1 MKKTILNRA
10 ILILVLFFGGFVV
23 LGSSSQ
29 AFSQNVSTSVDPVTL
44 GYWNQNSND
53 LPAGGFGFLANP
65 DVFPQTADIGI
76 ATLSVG
82 GGFLET
88 SINSNGEE
96 IYTYIQSFGGST
108 INALNED
115 PAGGSISFQGGPVTD
130 GSAANNGSYAQIMV
144 SMVGYENL
152 TISYATRGT
161 ATGFNTQTW
170 SWSTDGTSFT
180 DFETI
185 SGTNATSFFLAT
197 TEAPSNLDGVE
208 TAYLR
213 VTFNGA
219 TNATGNNRVDNI
231 LLTATPTDGGG
242 IPTTPTSAAPTPT
255 VDAESV
261 ISLFSDAYTNI
272 EGINFNPFWG
282 QSTQV
287 SFEEID
293 GNNMLK
299 YSNFNYQGT
308 DFPTLN
314 VSGKTTVHLD
324 MWTADA
330 TTVNFTIISPGP
342 QEKLF
347 PLEITPGQWV
357 SYEIPLSYFNN
368 VNLAEIFQLKFDGGN
383 GSQTIYLDN
392 IYFSGEGE
400 VVVPAPPMPVGFV
413 MNTGA
418 GSGQIF
424 FAAGPNQVGGDIAYR
439 LFYSLTSAIP
449 GDPTTA
455 TEYEF
460 GSIPGDGGG
469 TNAFGFN
476 LSGLEPGVSYTSW
489 LYQYNTETE
498 VFSTPAQNQ
507 ANAGGSVAGSEP
519 TTAAPTPTED
529 PANVISIFSDA
540 YSNIDGVNFNPF
552 WGQSTQVS
560 FLEIEGNNTLK
571 YANFNYQGTEF
582 PTLDASA
589 MTTFHLD
596 MWTADATTVNFTV
609 ISPGAEKLFNL
620 PVTAG
625 QWVSYEIPLSFFDN
639 VNLAEIFQL
648 KFDGGNSSQTIY
660 LDNLY
665 FSVTGGEVPTEPT
678 TAAPTP
684 TEDPANVISI
694 FSDAYTNIDGVN
706 FNPFWGQSTQVSFV
720 EIEGNNTMKYSN
732 FNYQGTEFPTLDASA
747 MTTFHLDMWTAD
759 ATTVNFTVIS
769 PGAEKLFNLP
779 VTAGQWVSYEIPLS
793 YFDNVNLAEIFQ
805 LKFDGGNGSQT
816 IYLDNL
822 YFSGEPDIVGEHV
835 TFSVNMNYQEGLGV
849 FQPEV
854 GDLVFVRGSFNG
866 WSTVEGQEMIETTPG
881 VFEVTI
887 FVEGE
892 ADAEHA
898 YKYYIMAGDNRDL
911 PNTGWEINGVGPV
924 GNNGDRLLVLVGEDQ
939 VLDTVW
945 FNNEEGTNT
954 NHETEIPLEITLNQN
969 YPNPFNPSTQIQYAL
984 PESGQVRLDV
994 YTITGQLV
1002 ATLVNETM
1010 NAGTHSITFNAN
1022 SLASG
1027 VYLYRLQTGSVV
1039 LTKKMTLL
1047 K

>member
-625 QWVSYEIPLSFFDN
+625 QWVSYEIPLS
-639 VNLAEIFQL
+639 
-648 KFDGGNSSQTIY
+648 
-660 LDNLY
+660 
-665 FSVTGGEVPTEPT
+665 
-678 TAAPTP
+678 
-684 TEDPANVISI
+684 
-694 FSDAYTNIDGVN
+694 
-706 FNPFWGQSTQVSFV
+706 
-720 EIEGNNTMKYSN
+720 
-732 FNYQGTEFPTLDASA
+732 
-747 MTTFHLDMWTAD
+747 
-759 ATTVNFTVIS
+759 
-769 PGAEKLFNLP
+769 
-779 VTAGQWVSYEIPLS
+779 